1 MLRYNPAPVATPE
14 RRTPSWRVREA
25 TPGDHAAV
33 RAGMGVILRE
43 TEGQKS
49 AGFGRELWEW
59 QYLRPAHPS
68 LIVVA
73 DDGGTLAGHLH
84 AVLLDMRYGG
94 RPVLGAMLNDG
105 ATQPAYRKQG
115 VLRAMDDYMRERLA
129 ARGVELVL
137 GIPND
142 RSLHGFTGHGAYQVV
157 TRVPVYVRPLDFGR
171 VIASRLPLGPLAT
184 MLGAVAGPVYR
195 ALRVRRPAPIR
206 AQEMGPIERFD
217 DAIDLVSREFGA
229 AVHLHL
235 ERSARYLNWRF
246 LDKPTREYTAWSVH
260 RAGRPCAYLVTRH
273 APLFGVGCLALMDF
287 GCRAGEEDALLGLV
301 AARLDAE
308 RAAGAEAC
316 VVMGLH
322 PFMHRLEQL
331 GFVRVPDRWNPR
343 RFHFI
348 ARGLTSAIGA
358 DLLDPA
364 SWLVTLAD
372 WDVL

>member
-1 MLRYNPAPVATPE
+1 VLRYNPAPVASPE
-14 RRTPSWRVREA
+14 RRAPSWRVREA

-33 RAGMGVILRE
+33 RAGMQVILRE

-68 LIVVA
+68 MIVVA
-73 DDGGTLAGHLH
+73 DDGGTFAGHLH
-84 AVLLDMRYGG
+84 AVLLDMRYAG

-129 ARGVELVL
+129 ARGVDLVL

-142 RSLHGFTGHGAYQVV
+142 RSLHGFTAHGAYRVV

-171 VIASRLPLGPLAT
+171 IIASRLPVGPLASL
-184 MLGAVAGPVYR
+184 LGAVAGPVYH
-195 ALRVRRPAPIR
+195 AVRVRRPASVQGIV
-206 AQEMGPIERFD
+206 EIDRFD
-217 DAIDLVSREFGA
+217 DAIDLVSREFAA
-229 AVHLHL
+229 AVRLHL

-246 LDKPTREYTAWSVH
+246 VDKPTREYTAWGVH
-260 RAGRPCAYLVTRH
+260 RAGRPCAYVVTRR
-273 APLFGVGCLALMDF
+273 APLFGVDCIALMDF
-287 GCRAGEEDALLGLV
+287 GCRTGEEDALLGLV

-322 PFMHRLEQL
+322 PFLGRLGQL
-331 GFVRVPDRWNPR
+331 GFVRIPDRWNPR
-343 RFHFI
+343 RFHFM
-348 ARGLTSAIGA
+348 ARGLTPNVGP